1 VPTPASLSCASSLES
16 SLLTTV
22 FRRYRIVLGGDGS
35 LLADQLGIWRPN
47 PSACGCGRNT
57 NTDSAIIA
65 PAAIMESRANASC
78 QIWPPRLAAI
88 PMAALK
94 VQAAQFASRIFA
106 ISLPHL
112 SLERDFCRR
121 HGDQRRDDARRT
133 SSIAHLA
140 NRRPAPVEI
149 RPHVG
154 AALAAGLADEPRLEI
169 GELEIVRPAVRTER
183 SNGCRCSPLSRPEC
197 RARLARACRRR

>member
-1 VPTPASLSCASSLES
+1 
-16 SLLTTV
+16 
-22 FRRYRIVLGGDGS
+22 
-35 LLADQLGIWRPN
+35 
-47 PSACGCGRNT
+47 
-57 NTDSAIIA
+57 
-65 PAAIMESRANASC
+65 
-78 QIWPPRLAAI
+78 
-88 PMAALK
+88 MAALK

-149 RPHVG
+149 RPRVG

-183 SNGCRCSPLSRPEC
+183 DRMAAGVV
-197 RARLARACRRR
+197 RAADQNAARALLAHVG